1 MKKTFKLILVS
12 VFFFTSSVILAQEI
26 NLTGGKIKLT
36 GGNFFKGVEV
46 KNTQNSCSV
55 LFKYKSKGKVAVP
68 VESRKF
74 FIPAYDSVSI
84 VNPLAQNDS
93 SIVIDDE
100 IEDSSVEQVKHDD
113 DSILSFRTEVVKT
126 EVYSESTVKYR
137 ILDNFV
143 PGPDYDTNVIPET
156 EEGEQSI
163 IQDVV
168 FIPEQEKLLTD
179 KYEFIED
186 RKNGDRI
193 VPKDTLTLSGFFY
206 IIDDKPS
213 KNPVDILTTE
223 TYTSEQWGDFTQ
235 TIPSGKQEI
244 LSFSELCTKY
254 SIPFI
259 KLDNGQLL
267 VPVAADGEALSSLNW
282 ILSKYFDIN

>member
-100 IEDSSVEQVKHDD
+100 V
-113 DSILSFRTEVVKT
+113 F
-126 EVYSESTVKYR
+126 YR
-137 ILDNFV
+137 HFAIS
-143 PGPDYDTNVIPET
+143 PGSDTNVIPET

-223 TYTSEQWGDFTQ
+223 TYTSEKWGDFTQ

-259 KLDNGQLL
+259 KLDNGKLL
-267 VPVAADGEALSSLNW
+267 VPVAADGKALSSLNW